1 MRELSEWD
9 RFKEVD
15 TVCEKIC
22 CKQLDLEVCRPE
34 LIKKLCLPKKELL
47 RKLGVEEEELK
58 DNRVKVK
65 DILRRLEA
73 REKNE

>member
-15 TVCEKIC
+15 MVCEKIC

-47 RKLGVEEEELK
+47 SKLGVEEEELK

-65 DILRRLEA
+65 DILRRLEE
-73 REKNE
+73 RKKNE